1 MASATSQSIS
11 HLSPR
16 HSATDSFISEA
27 TFDSYCYITDTFT
40 LANQRKT
47 GVHPGVGPEIFSH
60 LKYFLSCRWGR
71 DTTGSPRP
79 SSTPTTSGSPS
90 SSSYRQSGHSHWS
103 DPSRYFALI
112 GWDHNV
118 SIHLSL
124 LTSSLLSPLLSPLPS
139 PPPPRSKTS
148 LPLVP

>member
-47 GVHPGVGPEIFSH
+47 GVHPGVGPEIFSL
-60 LKYFLSCRWGR
+60 LKYFLSPEIFSLLQVGPGHHREPE
-71 DTTGSPRP
+71 TIFH
-79 SSTPTTSGSPS
+79 
-90 SSSYRQSGHSHWS
+90 SYYQWV
-103 DPSRYFALI
+103 PFLLLI
-112 GWDHNV
+112 QAEWA
-118 SIHLSL
+118 LSL
-124 LTSSLLSPLLSPLPS
+124 V
-139 PPPPRSKTS
+139 RSIQILCS
-148 LPLVP
+148 DWLGS